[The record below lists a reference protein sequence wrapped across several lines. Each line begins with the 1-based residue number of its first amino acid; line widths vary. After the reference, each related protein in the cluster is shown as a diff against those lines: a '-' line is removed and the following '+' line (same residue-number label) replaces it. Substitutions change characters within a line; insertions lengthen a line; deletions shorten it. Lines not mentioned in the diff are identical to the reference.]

1 MKENPTFLSLYLI
14 GKGSNSIAQLTVRQ
28 NHYKKS
34 LKALFMKKTMILI
47 TIISI
52 LFLLS
57 NCKNRHTDQISANA
71 QATASIKAEIER
83 ILKVQ
88 EDAYMQNN
96 EDGMRKLAATCVDSL
111 MFVNEGGI
119 MTSAYKWSHD
129 MDNGYIERPHDKTFQ
144 FYNNVVLVSYID
156 KSYYLMGSDTIYL
169 DNRITKTFLKINDIW
184 KMISLCLSRC
194 LVNYTKPSHGNAAL
208 YPDYVGIYK
217 LSSTVADTV
226 ILINGELRNEN
237 GKTKLYPLND
247 STFMTKEYQG
257 KNIFSK
263 NARGKVT
270 HQIYEF
276 PDGQRFRIPKV
287 K

>member
-1 MKENPTFLSLYLI
+1 
-14 GKGSNSIAQLTVRQ
+14 
-28 NHYKKS
+28 
-34 LKALFMKKTMILI
+34 MKKVILLI
-47 TIISI
+47 TIVSI
-52 LFLLS
+52 AILYS
-57 NCKNRHTDQISANA
+57 NCKSNHNEHIVANA
-71 QATASIKAEIER
+71 QDTASIKAEIER

-169 DNRITKTFLKINDIW
+169 DNRITKTFLKINDKW
-184 KMISLCLSRC
+184 KMISSCLSRC
-194 LVNYTKPSHGNAAL
+194 LVNYTKPSRGNAAL

-217 LSSTVADTV
+217 LSSTVVDTV
-226 ILINGELRNEN
+226 LLINGELCNEN
-237 GKTKLYPLND
+237 GKTKLFPLDD
-247 STFMTKEYQG
+247 STFMAKKYQG
-257 KNIFSK
+257 RTIFSK